1 MIRHIGIT
9 NHRLAVAH
17 EAIDSGLYETLQ
29 FPFSYISGEQEL
41 ELVNKCKAANMGFI
55 AMKGLSG
62 GLITNSA
69 AAYAFEAQY
78 DGVLPIW
85 GVQREKELDEF
96 LSYIDNPPRM
106 TGEIKAVID
115 RDRAELCGEFCRG
128 CGYCMPCPAGIE
140 INNCARMS
148 LLLRRS
154 PSAEHLSPAGQ
165 AKMKKI
171 EGCLHCNRCKAK
183 CPYGL
188 DTPALLARN
197 YEDYKRVLAG
207 EVKV

>member
-1 MIRHIGIT
+1 M
-9 NHRLAVAH
+9 
-17 EAIDSGLYETLQ
+17 
-29 FPFSYISGEQEL
+29 
-41 ELVNKCKAANMGFI
+41 ELVRKCREKNMGFI

-69 AAYAFEAQY
+69 AAYAFEAQF

-85 GVQREKELDEF
+85 GVQRERELDEF

-106 TGEIKAVID
+106 TDDIRAVIEG
-115 RDRAELCGEFCRG
+115 DRAELCGEFCRG

-207 EVKV
+207 EVKVQ

>member
-1 MIRHIGIT
+1 M
-9 NHRLAVAH
+9 
-17 EAIDSGLYETLQ
+17 
-29 FPFSYISGEQEL
+29 EL
-41 ELVNKCKAANMGFI
+41 CRAKNVGFI

-69 AAYAFEAQY
+69 AAYAFEVQY
-78 DGVLPIW
+78 DNVLPIW
-85 GVQREKELDEF
+85 GVQRETELDEF

-106 TGEIKAVID
+106 NEELRAVIEK
-115 RDRAELCGEFCRG
+115 DRAELRGEFCRG
-128 CGYCMPCPAGIE
+128 CGYCMPCPVGIE
-140 INNCARMS
+140 INSCARMS

-154 PSAEHLSPAGQ
+154 PAAAYLSPEGQ

-171 EGCLHCNRCKAK
+171 ENCLHCNQCKAK